1 MEYPLRAPP
10 SISFRRGS
18 GGSPFHKGFPQQY
31 LSSVLLLFPE
41 PSMGL
46 LQYDFDW
53 SVLWK
58 EPYGEMLLKG
68 ILTTIHLSL
77 LAWILAVVIGV
88 TIGVMRAQPRRLPR
102 LLGGAYVQLF
112 RNTPFLAQLFFWYF
126 AGPLLLPKTGQEW
139 LYDNVPNYAYWA
151 GVVGLGTY
159 TASRVAEQFRS
170 GFLSI
175 PRDQY
180 RAAYAS
186 GLDTWQ
192 SYRLVIIPYAFRLI
206 LPTFTTEF
214 LTCFK
219 NSALAMT
226 IGVMEL
232 THTAYYIDS
241 FTWHGLETT
250 TAASVTYLALAWCII
265 LVMGVVERRLRI
277 PGLISRG
284 R

>member
-1 MEYPLRAPP
+1 
-10 SISFRRGS
+10 
-18 GGSPFHKGFPQQY
+18 
-31 LSSVLLLFPE
+31 
-41 PSMGL
+41 MGL

-58 EPYGEMLLKG
+58 APYGEMFING
-68 ILTTIHLSL
+68 ILTTLHLSL
-77 LAWILAVVIGV
+77 LAWFLAVVVGV
-88 TIGVMRAQPRRLPR
+88 TVGAMRVQSNM
-102 LLGGAYVQLF
+102 LLRAVGTTYVQVF

-126 AGPLLLPKTGQEW
+126 AGPLLLSKAGQEW

-151 GVVGLGTY
+151 GVVGLGAY

-170 GFLSI
+170 GFISI

-180 RAAYAS
+180 RAAYS
-186 GLDTWQ
+186 TGLNTFQ
-192 SYRLVIIPYAFRLI
+192 TYRLVIVPYAFRLI

-219 NSALAMT
+219 NSALTMT

-232 THTAYYIDS
+232 THTAYYVDS

-250 TAASVTYLALAWCII
+250 TAASVVYLSVAWSVIAL
-265 LVMGVVERRLRI
+265 MGLIERRMRI
-277 PGLISRG
+277 PGLIARRG
-284 R
+284 